1 MTTLKVTTTENGEV
15 IALPKGILAK
25 LGLKNGDRLVIDETA
40 EGLTLRSESVEE
52 IQLSI
57 LNKIVTDDGDLLRR
71 LAE

>member
-25 LGLKNGDRLVIDETA
+25 LGLKNGDRLVIDESA
-40 EGLTLRSESVEE
+40 EGLNFRSESVEE

>member
-1 MTTLKVTTTENGEV
+1 MATLKVTTTENGEV

-40 EGLTLRSESVEE
+40 EGLTFRSESAEE
-52 IQLSI
+52 IQLAI

>member
-1 MTTLKVTTTENGEV
+1 MATLKVTTTENGEV

-25 LGLKNGDRLVIDETA
+25 LGLMNGDRLVIDETT
-40 EGLTLRSESVEE
+40 EGLTFRSESVEE

>member
-1 MTTLKVTTTENGEV
+1 MTTLKVTTTEIGEV
-15 IALPKGILAK
+15 IALPKEILAK

-40 EGLTLRSESVEE
+40 EGLTFRSESAEE
-52 IQLSI
+52 SQLAI

>member
-25 LGLKNGDRLVIDETA
+25 LGLKNGDRLVIDETT
-40 EGLTLRSESVEE
+40 EGLTFRSESAEE
-52 IQLSI
+52 IQLAI

>member
-1 MTTLKVTTTENGEV
+1 M
-15 IALPKGILAK
+15 PKEILAK
-25 LGLKNGDRLVIDETA
+25 LGLQNGDRLVIDETT
-40 EGLTLRSESVEE
+40 EGLTFRSESVEE

>member
-1 MTTLKVTTTENGEV
+1 MATLKVTTTENGEV

-25 LGLKNGDRLVIDETA
+25 LGLKNGDRLVIDESA
-40 EGLTLRSESVEE
+40 EGLTFRSESVEE

>member
-1 MTTLKVTTTENGEV
+1 MATLKVTTTENGEV

-40 EGLTLRSESVEE
+40 EGLTFRSKSAEE
-52 IQLSI
+52 IQLAI

>member
-15 IALPKGILAK
+15 IALPKEILAK
-25 LGLKNGDRLVIDETA
+25 LGLQNGDRLVIDETT
-40 EGLTLRSESVEE
+40 EGLTFRSESAEE
-52 IQLSI
+52 IQLAI

>member
-25 LGLKNGDRLVIDETA
+25 LGLKNGDRLVIDESA
-40 EGLTLRSESVEE
+40 QGLTFRSESVEE

>member
-1 MTTLKVTTTENGEV
+1 MNTLKFTTTENGEV

-25 LGLKNGDRLVIDETA
+25 LGLKNGDRLVIDESA
-40 EGLTLRSESVEE
+40 EGLTFRSESVEE

>member
-40 EGLTLRSESVEE
+40 EGLTFRSESAEE
-52 IQLSI
+52 IQLAI

>member
-25 LGLKNGDRLVIDETA
+25 LGLKNGDRLVIDESA
-40 EGLTLRSESVEE
+40 EGLTFRSESVEE
-52 IQLSI
+52 IQISI

>member
-40 EGLTLRSESVEE
+40 EGLTFRSESAEE
-52 IQLSI
+52 IELAI

>member
-1 MTTLKVTTTENGEV
+1 MTTLKVTTTEIGEV
-15 IALPKGILAK
+15 IALLKEILAK
-25 LGLKNGDRLVIDETA
+25 LGLKNGDRLVIDESA
-40 EGLTLRSESVEE
+40 EGLTFRSESVEE

>member
-40 EGLTLRSESVEE
+40 EGLTLRSESAEE
-52 IQLSI
+52 IQLAI

>member
-25 LGLKNGDRLVIDETA
+25 LGLKNGDRLVIDESA
-40 EGLTLRSESVEE
+40 EGLTFRSESVEE

>member
-25 LGLKNGDRLVIDETA
+25 LGLKNGDRLVIDETT
-40 EGLTLRSESVEE
+40 EGLTFRSESVEE

-57 LNKIVTDDGDLLRR
+57 LNKIVTDDGDL
-71 LAE
+71 

>member
-1 MTTLKVTTTENGEV
+1 MTTLKVTTTEIGEV
-15 IALPKGILAK
+15 IALPKEILAK

-40 EGLTLRSESVEE
+40 EGLTFRSESVEE

-57 LNKIVTDDGDLLRR
+57 LSKIVTDDGDLLRR

>member
-25 LGLKNGDRLVIDETA
+25 LGLKNGDRLVIDETT
-40 EGLTLRSESVEE
+40 EGLTFRSESVEE
-52 IQLSI
+52 TQLSI

>member
-15 IALPKGILAK
+15 IALPKEILAK
-25 LGLKNGDRLVIDETA
+25 LGLQNGDRLVIDETA
-40 EGLTLRSESVEE
+40 EGLTFRSESAEE
-52 IQLSI
+52 IQLAI

>member
-25 LGLKNGDRLVIDETA
+25 LGLKNGDHLVIDETA
-40 EGLTLRSESVEE
+40 EGLTFRYESVEE

>member
-40 EGLTLRSESVEE
+40 EGLTFRSESVEE

>member
-25 LGLKNGDRLVIDETA
+25 LGLKYGDRLVIDETA
-40 EGLTLRSESVEE
+40 EGLTFRSESVEE

>member
-1 MTTLKVTTTENGEV
+1 MTTLKVTTTEIGEV

-40 EGLTLRSESVEE
+40 EGLTFRSESVEE

>member
-25 LGLKNGDRLVIDETA
+25 LGLKNGDHLVIDETT
-40 EGLTLRSESVEE
+40 EGLTFRSESVEE

>member
-15 IALPKGILAK
+15 IALPKEILAK

-40 EGLTLRSESVEE
+40 EGLTFRSESAEE
-52 IQLSI
+52 IQLAI

>member
-25 LGLKNGDRLVIDETA
+25 LGLKNGDRLVIDETT
-40 EGLTLRSESVEE
+40 EGLTFRSESAEE

>member
-15 IALPKGILAK
+15 IALPKEILAK
-25 LGLKNGDRLVIDETA
+25 LGLKNGDRLVIDETT
-40 EGLTLRSESVEE
+40 EGLTFRSESVEE

>member
-1 MTTLKVTTTENGEV
+1 MTTLKVTTAENGEV
-15 IALPKGILAK
+15 IALPKEILAK

-40 EGLTLRSESVEE
+40 EGLTFRSESAEE
-52 IQLSI
+52 IQLAI

>member
-1 MTTLKVTTTENGEV
+1 MTTLKVMKTEIGEV
-15 IALPKGILAK
+15 IALPKEILAK

-40 EGLTLRSESVEE
+40 EGLTFRSESAEE
-52 IQLSI
+52 IQLAI

>member
-1 MTTLKVTTTENGEV
+1 MATLKVTTTENGEV

-25 LGLKNGDRLVIDETA
+25 LGLKNGDRLVIDETT
-40 EGLTLRSESVEE
+40 EGLTFRSESVEE

>member
-25 LGLKNGDRLVIDETA
+25 LGLKNGDRLVIDESA
-40 EGLTLRSESVEE
+40 EGLTFRSESVEE

-57 LNKIVTDDGDLLRR
+57 LTKIVTDDGDLLRR

>member
-15 IALPKGILAK
+15 IALPKEILAK

-40 EGLTLRSESVEE
+40 EGLTFPSESAEE
-52 IQLSI
+52 IQLAI

-71 LAE
+71 

>member
-15 IALPKGILAK
+15 IAMPKGILAK

-40 EGLTLRSESVEE
+40 EGLTFRSESAEE
-52 IQLSI
+52 IQLAI

>member
-25 LGLKNGDRLVIDETA
+25 LGLKNGDRLVIDETT
-40 EGLTLRSESVEE
+40 EGLTFRSESVEE

>member
-1 MTTLKVTTTENGEV
+1 MTTLKVTTTEIGEV
-15 IALPKGILAK
+15 IALPKEILAK
-25 LGLKNGDRLVIDETA
+25 LGLKNGDRLVIDETT
-40 EGLTLRSESVEE
+40 EGLTFRSESVEE